1 MALAKSVSG
10 KNMKSCKKRHPTF
23 SVEGTIIVV
32 SHVFYMTGK
41 DSKYFFIELQM
52 NKDSD
57 IDHSDVSFVLA
68 RVRNLEKSILNLQIN
83 RSSSDSLIGKRYY
96 IIMLNNQL
104 NVSIKLTMFRDE
116 STYTIVF
123 YH

>member
-10 KNMKSCKKRHPTF
+10 KNMNSSKKRHPTF

-83 RSSSDSLIGKRYY
+83 RSSFDSLIGKRYY
-96 IIMLNNQL
+96 IIMLNNQS
-104 NVSIKLTMFRDE
+104 NVCIRFAELT
-116 STYTIVF
+116 
-123 YH
+123 

>member
-10 KNMKSCKKRHPTF
+10 KNMNSCKKRHRTF

-41 DSKYFFIELQM
+41 DSKCFFIELQRK
-52 NKDSD
+52 KDSD
-57 IDHSDVSFVLA
+57 INHSDVCFVLA
-68 RVRNLEKSILNLQIN
+68 RVKNLEKSILNLQFN

-96 IIMLNNQL
+96 MIML
-104 NVSIKLTMFRDE
+104 
-116 STYTIVF
+116 TII
-123 YH
+123 YI